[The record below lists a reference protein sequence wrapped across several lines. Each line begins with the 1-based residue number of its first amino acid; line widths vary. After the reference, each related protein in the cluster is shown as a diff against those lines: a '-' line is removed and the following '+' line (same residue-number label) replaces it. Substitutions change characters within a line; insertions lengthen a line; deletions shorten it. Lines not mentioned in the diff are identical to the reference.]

1 MYRVLARTW
10 RPQRFDELVGQ
21 HHIARALANAVES
34 RRLAHAYIFAGVRGI
49 GKTTVA
55 RILAKCLNC
64 QQGPTT
70 TPCNE
75 CASCREIIE
84 GRSMDVLE
92 LDAASRTG
100 VDDIRELQEIVSY
113 APARDRSRILIL
125 DEFHML
131 SKNAFNALLKTLEE
145 PPPGVVFIL
154 ATTELQKILPT
165 VLSRCQIL
173 EFHRVA
179 TSELSAHLR
188 KVCDTEGVE
197 ISDAVLARIAR
208 AGEGSVRDALSIL
221 ERVLAFCGTAVREQD
236 ALHVLGAVGHEVLE
250 EFVGGLAAR
259 DAARL
264 LTVLDGLVRDGH
276 DLVHFW
282 GEIVAA
288 LRDLILLRVDPE
300 RTELLSRTADQGAA
314 LARASD
320 GLSQEDLVRAFQI
333 VSDLETPLRSSA
345 QPRFLFE
352 AALVR
357 LAGLGAVKPIE
368 ELLSALTSQGQ
379 APPPPPAL
387 PEKKKLAE
395 TARVAP
401 KPAAAIAPPADAPA
415 AAASTPDFYPAF
427 VEAVHGAKPMLGA
440 ILDEAQGATLDG
452 NVLVIRFGDGAGTI
466 RKRLENPDSQ
476 TLLRRVAAEVSG
488 YDLGVRISDS
498 ATADSTPAADDPR
511 IGSSSA
517 RSGSEGAD
525 LRGGPPGPGRGE
537 RDTLLE
543 QASNEPGV
551 KKLLL
556 EFGAHVVD
564 IRPMGAPGREGG
576 SPTPEESR

>member
-21 HHIARALANAVES
+21 LHVARALANAIES
-34 RRLAHAYIFAGVRGI
+34 GRLAHAYIFSGVRGI

-64 QQGPTT
+64 RQGPTT

-75 CASCREIIE
+75 CASCREITE

-113 APARDRSRILIL
+113 APARDRSRVLIL

-154 ATTELQKILPT
+154 ATTEIQKILPT
-165 VLSRCQIL
+165 VLSRCQVF
-173 EFHRVA
+173 EFRRVA
-179 TSELSAHLR
+179 TGELSAHLR
-188 KVCDTEGVE
+188 RVCDAEGVE
-197 ISDAVLARIAR
+197 ISDPTLDRIAR

-221 ERVLAFCGTAVREQD
+221 ERVLAFCGTAVRDDD
-236 ALHVLGAVGHEVLE
+236 ALTVLGAVRHEVLE
-250 EFVGGLAAR
+250 ELVDGLARR

-264 LTVLDGLVRDGH
+264 LGVLDGLVRDGY

-288 LRDLILLRVDPE
+288 LRDLIVLRVDPG
-300 RTELLSRTADQGAA
+300 RSELLSRTADQGAA
-314 LARASD
+314 LERASD
-320 GLSQEDLVRAFQI
+320 GLSREDLVRAFQI
-333 VSDLETPLRSSA
+333 VSDLEAPLKTSA

-357 LAGLGAVKPIE
+357 LAGLGTVKPIE
-368 ELLSALTSQGQ
+368 ELLSRFDLGGE
-379 APPPPPAL
+379 APAPRPA
-387 PEKKKLAE
+387 PRGKKKLAE
-395 TARVAP
+395 SEAVAPDFESATARTAVP
-401 KPAAAIAPPADAPA
+401 PAAPE
-415 AAASTPDFYPAF
+415 STPRFYAAF
-427 VEAVHGAKPMLGA
+427 VEAVHGARPMLGA

-452 NVLVIRFGDGAGTI
+452 DVLLIRFGDGAGAI
-466 RKRLENPDSQ
+466 RKRLENADSR
-476 TLLRRVAAEVSG
+476 TLLARVAAEVAG
-488 YDLGVRISDS
+488 RDITVRISDS
-498 ATADSTPAADDPR
+498 TGSGREPGTTTEAPR
-511 IGSSSA
+511 GESSS
-517 RSGSEGAD
+517 
-525 LRGGPPGPGRGE
+525 GPGGQGGE
-537 RDTLLE
+537 GRRRDHGDEGTGTTLLE
-543 QASNEPGV
+543 RAKSEPGV

-556 EFGAHVVD
+556 EFGAQVVE
-564 IRPMGAPGREGG
+564 IRPLDAPGPEGG
-576 SPTPEESR
+576 SPTTEEPR

>member
-21 HHIARALANAVES
+21 LHVARALANAIES
-34 RRLAHAYIFAGVRGI
+34 GRLAHAYIFAGVRGI

-64 QQGPTT
+64 RQGPTT
-70 TPCNE
+70 MPCNE
-75 CASCREIIE
+75 CESCREITD

-113 APARDRSRILIL
+113 APVRDRSRILIL

-154 ATTELQKILPT
+154 ATTEIQKILPT
-165 VLSRCQIL
+165 VLSRCQIF
-173 EFHRVA
+173 EFRRVA
-179 TSELSAHLR
+179 TGELSAHLR
-188 KVCDTEGVE
+188 RVCDTEGIE
-197 ISDAVLARIAR
+197 ISDATLDRIAR

-221 ERVLAFCGTAVREQD
+221 ERILAFCGTAVRDDD
-236 ALHVLGAVGHEVLE
+236 ALAVLGAVRHEVLE
-250 EFVGGLAAR
+250 ELVDGLARR

-264 LTVLDGLVRDGH
+264 LGILDGLVRDGY

-288 LRDLILLRVDPE
+288 LRDLIVLRVDPGRSE
-300 RTELLSRTADQGAA
+300 MLSRTADQGAA
-314 LARASD
+314 LQRASD
-320 GLSQEDLVRAFQI
+320 GLSREDLVRAFQI
-333 VSDLETPLRSSA
+333 VSDLEAPLKTSA

-357 LAGLGAVKPIE
+357 LAGLGSVKPIE
-368 ELLSALTSQGQ
+368 ELLSRFDAGGE
-379 APPPPPAL
+379 APAPRPAP

-395 TARVAP
+395 SEPVAP
-401 KPAAAIAPPADAPA
+401 DFEAATAPPAVPPTAPG
-415 AAASTPDFYPAF
+415 STPGFYPAF
-427 VEAVHGAKPMLGA
+427 VEAVHVAKPMLGA
-440 ILDEAQGATLDG
+440 ILDEAEGATLDG
-452 NVLVIRFGDGAGTI
+452 NVLVIRFGDGAGAI
-466 RKRLENPDSQ
+466 RKRLENPDSR
-476 TLLRRVAAEVSG
+476 TLLARVACEVAG
-488 YDLGVRISDS
+488 RDITVRTSDS
-498 ATADSTPAADDPR
+498 AGSGREPGAATEAPR
-511 IGSSSA
+511 VGSVP
-517 RSGSEGAD
+517 G
-525 LRGGPPGPGRGE
+525 RGGPGAESAGA
-537 RDTLLE
+537 TLLE
-543 QASNEPGV
+543 RAKNEPGV

-556 EFGAHVVD
+556 EFGAQVVE
-564 IRPMGAPGREGG
+564 IRPLDAPGPEGG
-576 SPTPEESR
+576 SPTTEEPR